1 MVVSVNKD
9 SCEPCLQAFACG
21 SFHRFFFLR
30 LGRLGLANTLATV
43 CSYPGGSG
51 MFACLNSLLQFIES
65 SELSESTNAF
75 LGGGAGL
82 ALPTVPQS
90 QFAFLVSISGD
101 VGLHGCPAP
110 GTQHNSILKQC

>member
-9 SCEPCLQAFACG
+9 SCKPCFQAFACG

-51 MFACLNSLLQFIES
+51 MFACLNSSLQFIPT
-65 SELSESTNAF
+65 LM
-75 LGGGAGL
+75 L
-82 ALPTVPQS
+82 A
-90 QFAFLVSISGD
+90 
-101 VGLHGCPAP
+101 
-110 GTQHNSILKQC
+110 